1 MSRFE
6 HTIDVDVPVNVAYDQ
21 WTQFESFPYF
31 MDGVQS
37 VQQIDDRTLAWT
49 AKIAGQE
56 RSWTAIIT
64 DQTPDERIAWK
75 AIDGADNAGAVL
87 FDAIDAGSCR
97 ITLRMNVEPDGLL
110 ETAGDALGFLERR
123 TREDLE
129 RFKAFIEERSSATG
143 AWEGEIHGRRVEA
156 R

>member
-21 WTQFESFPYF
+21 WTQFESFPSF

-87 FDAIDAGSCR
+87 FDAIDEGSCR
-97 ITLRMNVEPDGLL
+97 ITLRMDVEPDGLV

-129 RFKAFIEERSSATG
+129 RFKAFIEERGSATG